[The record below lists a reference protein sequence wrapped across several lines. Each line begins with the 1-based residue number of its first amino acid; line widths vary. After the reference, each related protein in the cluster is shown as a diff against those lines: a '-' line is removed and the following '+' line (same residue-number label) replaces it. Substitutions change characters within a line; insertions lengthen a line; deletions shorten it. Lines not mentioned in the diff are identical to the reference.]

1 MRKCPNCKKAVP
13 VGARRCVHCRAV
25 ISEPSNESD
34 SQESVR
40 AVNLREDLNG
50 TFSRN
55 GGVSS
60 QLDDASER
68 RKRAQHQ
75 TIFGMGA
82 IAANSPRN
90 TYDDEPADYGQR
102 TIAGMPGISFD
113 ALRRTMNRPS
123 DSAPAAQPVEP
134 ARPVRPEP
142 QPEPKP
148 ASADII
154 DSSFIEEM
162 SLSLE
167 PSKPV
172 VQPTNAVSTA
182 ASSDDDPLAGLA
194 GVAKVMPSSLVD
206 EEFVD
211 LTSKLFGD
219 TFASIKD
226 DTEEDD
232 DDGWDFDMPTTPK
245 PAAKAEPV
253 AKAASAP
260 VSNAEPAKQEA
271 APAPKQEAAPVPA
284 PVEEEEEEE
293 DDAAEDSALTPQ
305 KSASSIFD
313 YITIGA
319 SIVATLCL
327 IGWLVVSVVL
337 NSEANPS
344 EGVGIIAASVAG
356 ILANIGL
363 CALKKKTKPL
373 VCTIVFGILALI
385 LLFMM
390 IMSPFA
396 PGARPIMLIAIIAEL
411 GAAMSSFIN
420 S

>member
-142 QPEPKP
+142 KP

-172 VQPTNAVSTA
+172 VQPTNAVSSA

-253 AKAASAP
+253 A
-260 VSNAEPAKQEA
+260 NAEPAKQKA

-284 PVEEEEEEE
+284 PVEEEEEED

-305 KSASSIFD
+305 KSANSIFD

-319 SIVATLCL
+319 STVATLCL

-363 CALKKKTKPL
+363 CALKKKAKPL